1 LLIAFII
8 VSAFAMPTSSSYSVV
23 TGLYGEHHAWLVAWL
38 ARKVRN
44 TADAA
49 DLAHDTFLRL
59 IGKQAAE
66 LETLREP
73 RALLTSIAKGL
84 VVDHWRRRDIE
95 RSYLDALASLP
106 ESYAPSPE
114 ARQIALDTLVRLD
127 ALLDG
132 LKPALRCAL
141 LWTRLEGTAMS
152 EVAARL
158 DVSIATAERYLA
170 RALRHCYEQVYA
182 AP

>member
-1 LLIAFII
+1 
-8 VSAFAMPTSSSYSVV
+8 MPTSSSRSVV

-38 ARKVRN
+38 ARKVQN

-49 DLAHDTFLRL
+49 DLAQDTFLRV

-66 LETLREP
+66 LEALREP
-73 RALLTSIAKGL
+73 RALLTAIAKGL

-95 RSYLDALASLP
+95 RSYLEALAALP

-114 ARQIALDTLVRLD
+114 ARLIALDTLVKLD
-127 ALLDG
+127 VLLDG

-141 LWTRLEGTAMS
+141 LWTRLEGITVA
-152 EVAARL
+152 EVAGRL
-158 DVSIATAERYLA
+158 NVSVATAERYLA
-170 RALRHCYEQVYA
+170 KALRHCYEQVYA
-182 AP
+182 AL

>member
-1 LLIAFII
+1 
-8 VSAFAMPTSSSYSVV
+8 MPPSSSHSVV
-23 TGLYGEHHAWLVAWL
+23 TGLYREHHAWLVSWL
-38 ARKVRN
+38 VRKVQN

-49 DLAHDTFLRL
+49 DLAQDTFLRV
-59 IGKQAAE
+59 IGKQAGE

-73 RALLTSIAKGL
+73 RALLTTIGKGL
-84 VVDHWRRRDIE
+84 VIDHWRRRDIE
-95 RSYLDALASLP
+95 RSYLEALAALP
-106 ESYAPSPE
+106 ESYVPSPE
-114 ARQIALDTLVRLD
+114 ARQIALDTLVKLD

-141 LWTRLEGTAMS
+141 LWTRLEGITMA

-158 DVSIATAERYLA
+158 NVSVATAERYLA
-170 RALRHCYEQVYA
+170 KALRHCYEQVYA